1 MGNVFTY
8 FSTSFGTFIGEDAF
22 GLEGRAG
29 MQDNWGLLSGEEI
42 SLEKQ
47 DCLHWRFTVWH
58 SPVQASKP
66 SKTEPQQDSK
76 TQGHNFLSFWEN
88 F

>member
-22 GLEGRAG
+22 GLGGKAG
-29 MQDNWGLLSGEEI
+29 TQDNWGLFSGEEI

-47 DCLHWRFTVWH
+47 DCLH
-58 SPVQASKP
+58 
-66 SKTEPQQDSK
+66 
-76 TQGHNFLSFWEN
+76 
-88 F
+88 